1 MSVMKQEIE
10 KSVDI
15 DETFSDDIRA
25 LRLQREK
32 ELRDKSE
39 AIALFEHGD
48 WWFAF
53 EQDADAIYE
62 KTGWQTSAK
71 LMDEGA
77 ISWMTVDYNGLAA
90 LYDMGVKVQLLKP
103 QTEVEI
109 VDWSSWEDY
118 KANRLALAQQAI
130 DYLRLD
136 NRNKEAI
143 VNVGTFPVYSKED
156 DIQTLVQVNFIC
168 FEHQDVS
175 LITDNGQSINLVNRQ
190 SWNVAKGMDF
200 IIGAGNILDARQA
213 EVADELK
220 RYGSI
225 EMQQQLK
232 TQDLLE
238 EYSRVASQYRY
249 DHVVMEQ
256 DGFYETFADD
266 AVSMAKKYQLPLWD
280 RDAGNGQVVPM
291 VMLNMEQIDRVLSLA
306 DDVLIE
312 ESNIKE
318 SRDELVVK
326 PSPLNE
332 GLHSQLKFN
341 ESGIKKTRNGNFVVW
356 ARMSGVDLPEKEISS
371 DMGVRF
377 SRLSGGAEKEAVL
390 RTVLQQNYG
399 AVLSELSERSQ
410 TNTVRMRPTG

>member
-10 KSVDI
+10 KSIDI
-15 DETFSDDIRA
+15 DESFSDDIRA

-32 ELRDKSE
+32 ELRDNSE

-103 QTEVEI
+103 KTEVEI

-136 NRNKEAI
+136 NRNKEAV

-175 LITDNGQSINLVNRQ
+175 LITDNGQSVNLVNGQ

-238 EYSRVASQYRY
+238 EYRRAVSQYRY

-266 AVSMAKKYQLPLWD
+266 AVLMAKKYQLPLWD
-280 RDAGNGQVVPM
+280 RDAGNGQMVPV

-332 GLHSQLKFN
+332 GLHSQLQFN
-341 ESGIKKTRNGNFVVW
+341 ESGIKKTRNGDYVVW
-356 ARMSGVDLPEKEISS
+356 ARMSGVDLPEKEISP
-371 DMGVRF
+371 DMGVRY

-399 AVLSELSERSQ
+399 SVLSELSERSQ